1 MATSVGLEITMGE
14 RLMKRLLVLLLA
26 LFVASSTHAASWP
39 TGLEPVL
46 STADKK
52 AYQRLF
58 DQARA
63 GKKPDMSQV
72 SDKLLKGH
80 LLAELYGNSPYKTS
94 YAELKDW
101 LETYSEYPQAVNLYQ
116 VALKK
121 MPTPKKVC
129 KGKGKNRK
137 CETTGKRAEP
147 PLKPLATRKREQ
159 AQQAAA
165 RLRDS
170 EYDGMNPVKAE
181 ARRKALGTAWKLRSA
196 GKHEQ
201 ALNHLDNAEVRGLL
215 GDPRWQ
221 AELVWIAD
229 AQLSKQNW
237 GLMYRA
243 GRLAGQAQG
252 PERDDALWWAGFAAF
267 RRGEPETALKA
278 WKQIVENEPATAP
291 HTARAAFWAARVLN
305 EKGQSRQATEMLQAA
320 ARDKTSFYGQLA
332 AGRLGQKLDYNWSA
346 PTMLVNDLAPLKNV
360 KSARRA
366 LALAQVDEIAL
377 AQQEFRVA
385 NEDIPSQATRSLAA
399 LALQLHLPAT
409 ALQMGRTLLEEGDV
423 PHAALYPL
431 AEDWKPRGP
440 LLVERPLLLAIMRQE
455 SAFHPRIG
463 SHAGAQGLMQL
474 MPATAK
480 YIVGKTGRGQSD
492 RGSLHNPGNNMTLG
506 HDYLHYL
513 QGKTD
518 GNLVATIAAY
528 NGGLGN
534 VNKWL
539 NRPIANPT
547 DPLLFIESI
556 PFDETRH
563 YVQKVMSN
571 LWIYEN
577 RLGQHG
583 GSLTQLAHNRWPI
596 RQYASLAE

>member
-1 MATSVGLEITMGE
+1 MNIRKYV
-14 RLMKRLLVLLLA
+14 RLLVLILLP
-26 LFVASSTHAASWP
+26 ASCLLQPVHAASWP
-39 TGLEPVL
+39 TGLEPIL
-46 STADKK
+46 SPADKK
-52 AYQRLF
+52 AYERLF
-58 DQARA
+58 DQVRA

-72 SDKLLKGH
+72 KDKLLRGH
-80 LLAELYGNSPYKTS
+80 LLAELYTDDSYKTS
-94 YAELKDW
+94 YSELKSW
-101 LETYSEYPQAVNLYQ
+101 LDEYSEYPQAVQLYRL
-116 VALKK
+116 ALNK
-121 MPTPKKVC
+121 MPQPKRTC

-137 CETTGKRAEP
+137 CQTTGSRAEP
-147 PLKPLATRKREQ
+147 PLKPLVTRKREA

-165 RLRDS
+165 KRRES

-201 ALNHLDNAEVRGLL
+201 ALTHLDSGEVRGLL
-215 GDPRWQ
+215 GDTRWQ

-237 GLMYRA
+237 STMYRA
-243 GRLAGQAQG
+243 GRLAAQAQG
-252 PERDDALWWAGFAAF
+252 PEQDDALWWSGLAAY
-267 RRGEPETALKA
+267 RRGEAETALKA
-278 WKQIVENEPATAP
+278 WRQIVENEPATAP
-291 HTARAAFWAARVLN
+291 QTARAAFWAARVLTD
-305 EKGQSRQATEMLQAA
+305 KGQTRQATEMLQAA

-332 AGRLGQKLDYNWSA
+332 AGRLGQRLDYNWAA

-366 LALAQVDEIAL
+366 LALAQLDEIAL

-423 PHAALYPL
+423 PLAALYPL
-431 AEDWKPRGP
+431 AEDWKPNGP

-480 YIVGKTGRGQSD
+480 YIVGKTGRGRSD
-492 RGSLHNPGNNMTLG
+492 RANLHNPGNNMTLG

-518 GNLVATIAAY
+518 GNLIATIAAY

-539 NRPIANPT
+539 NRPIANQQ
-547 DPLLFIESI
+547 DPLMFIESI
-556 PFDETRH
+556 PFDETRF
-563 YVQKVMSN
+563 YVQKVLAN
-571 LWIYEN
+571 LWIYES
-577 RLGQHG
+577 RMGQRG
-583 GSLTQLAHNRWPI
+583 GSLAQLAHNRWPI
-596 RQYASLAE
+596 RQYASLVE